1 MNLTTNGSGWTV
13 MEHCGELTNPI
24 IVTFLKGNETHEVRV
39 ILDIVA
45 CKATEC
51 ISKRLLIVY
60 RVHQVADAS
69 TVVTEKRKVF
79 VK

>member
-1 MNLTTNGSGWTV
+1 MNLTTNSSGWIAK
-13 MEHCGELTNPI
+13 ENCGELSSP
-24 IVTFLKGNETHEVRV
+24 VSLKFLRGNETHEVRV

-45 CKATEC
+45 CKTTEC

-69 TVVTEKRKVF
+69 TVVTEKRKVI